1 MVKEKEPFYLEKAG
15 PLIVGRFSLLQEAGL
30 QHAMS
35 TRLGGI
41 SKAPW
46 RSLNLGYHVG
56 DCAEDVTANRKHFC
70 EAVGAEA
77 SNVVALQQVHG
88 NRVVVVD
95 EGQCGQGAFAWD
107 GALAGTDAVVTAA
120 KGVPLLLLVAD
131 CVPVLL
137 FDPVHRVLALA
148 HAGWKGTVTGIAVG
162 VLEVMKS
169 HFGSK
174 AEECLAA
181 LGPSIGQCCYPVGE
195 AVLQK
200 LPTNL
205 PEGLLRSEKGEKR
218 LDLRGLNAWLLSE
231 AGIPPQQIAD
241 AGGCTCCRKDLLFSH
256 RGDSG
261 HSGRLGLLAWL

>member
-1 MVKEKEPFYLEKAG
+1 MVKEPFYLEKAG
-15 PLIVGRFSLLQEAGL
+15 ALTVGRFSLLQEAGL

-35 TRLGGI
+35 TRLGGV

-46 RSLNLGYHVG
+46 QSLNLGYHVG
-56 DCAEDVTANRKHFC
+56 DCEEDVTVNRKRFC

-77 SNVVALQQVHG
+77 SKVVALQQVHG
-88 NRVVVVD
+88 DVVVVAD

-137 FDPVHRVLALA
+137 FDPVRRVLALA
-148 HAGWKGTVTGIAVG
+148 HAGWKGTVEGIAVSALG
-162 VLEVMKS
+162 VMQRR
-169 HFGSK
+169 FGTK
-174 AEECLAA
+174 AEDCLAA

-195 AVLQK
+195 TVLQK
-200 LPTNL
+200 LPTSL
-205 PEGLLRSEKGEKR
+205 PQGLLRSEKGEQR

-231 AGIPPQQIAD
+231 AGIPLQQIAD
-241 AGGCTCCRKDLLFSH
+241 AGVCTCCQKALFFSH
-256 RGDSG
+256 RGDNG
-261 HSGRLGLLAWL
+261 QSGRLGLLAWL